1 MIGSSGSRLCRT
13 CAPWPPS
20 RRMPPDSHPFSPPRE
35 RSSLWS
41 KQGQGTV
48 ASGDIVD
55 DVIQMVE
62 GEDLTNVGPP
72 IAHRG
77 QPQTH
82 TAYDSGSAPSN
93 DWAM

>member
-1 MIGSSGSRLCRT
+1 MATKQANAPGQSSILTST
-13 CAPWPPS
+13 K
-20 RRMPPDSHPFSPPRE
+20 